1 MIVTREND
9 VVNVLREGYEEVK
22 QRFRIREIYNSHTNQ
37 KRSSVKYYL
46 FEYEENI
53 YYLSI
58 LTI

>member
-1 MIVTREND
+1 MIVTSEND
-9 VVNVLREGYEEVK
+9 VANVLREAK
-22 QRFRIREIYNSHTNQ
+22 QRFRIREIYNGHTNQ

-46 FEYEENI
+46 FEYVENI

>member
-9 VVNVLREGYEEVK
+9 VVNVLREGYEEAK
-22 QRFRIREIYNSHTNQ
+22 QRFRIREIYNGHTNQ

-46 FEYEENI
+46 FVYVENI